1 MGFQDL
7 FTRKEP
13 TPPIQEFEQGTD
25 LYAKLEELQKAQ
37 ERQQTDF
44 SQALTQLTEA
54 IAGLRTPVPSP
65 APEKIQPFEESFTE
79 EQLSAMADDPRK
91 LLAVVKHLAAQEAAA
106 TLIAQE
112 SRVKALA
119 GEEATRVFQRD
130 AAQAQF
136 FQQYPELADHK
147 EYVEYRLRSIN
158 IPPTTSP
165 EERSKFVANLIRRE
179 LNLTTPVKPSRGGAR
194 GAAYI
199 ATPADQF
206 EFDPDDFLNGVEH
219 LIEQRTK
226 KG

>member
-13 TPPIQEFEQGTD
+13 TPPIQELEQGTD

-136 FQQYPELADHK
+136 FQQYPELAEHK
-147 EYVEYRLRSIN
+147 EYV
-158 IPPTTSP
+158 
-165 EERSKFVANLIRRE
+165 
-179 LNLTTPVKPSRGGAR
+179 
-194 GAAYI
+194 
-199 ATPADQF
+199 
-206 EFDPDDFLNGVEH
+206 
-219 LIEQRTK
+219 
-226 KG
+226 

>member
-7 FTRKEP
+7 FTRREP
-13 TPPIQEFEQGTD
+13 APPTQEPEQGVD

-44 SQALTQLTEA
+44 SQALTQLTQA
-54 IAGLRTPVPSP
+54 IAGLRTPAPT
-65 APEKIQPFEESFTE
+65 PEKVQPFEESFTE
-79 EQLSAMADDPRK
+79 EQLSAMVDDPRK
-91 LLAVVKHLAAQEAAA
+91 LLAVVRHLASQEAAA

-112 SRVKALA
+112 ARVKALA

-136 FQQYPELADHK
+136 FQQYPELAGHK
-147 EYVEYRLRSIN
+147 EYVEYRLRSIS

-165 EERSKFVANLIRRE
+165 EERSKFVADMMRRE
-179 LNLTTPVKPSRGGAR
+179 LNLTTSVKPARGGTR
-194 GAAYI
+194 GSAYV

>member
-7 FTRKEP
+7 FARKELAPP
-13 TPPIQEFEQGTD
+13 TQELEQGTD

-54 IAGLRTPVPSP
+54 IAGLRTPAP

-136 FQQYPELADHK
+136 FQQYPELAEHK

-165 EERSKFVANLIRRE
+165 EERSKFVANLMRRE
-179 LNLTTPVKPSRGGAR
+179 LNITTPVKPSRGGAR

>member
-1 MGFQDL
+1 MGFQDM
-7 FTRKEP
+7 FTRREP
-13 TPPIQEFEQGTD
+13 APPTQEPEQGVD

-44 SQALTQLTEA
+44 SQALTQLTQA
-54 IAGLRTPVPSP
+54 IAGLRTPAPT
-65 APEKIQPFEESFTE
+65 PEKVQPFEESFTE
-79 EQLSAMADDPRK
+79 EQLSAMVDDPRK
-91 LLAVVKHLAAQEAAA
+91 LLAVVKHLASQEAAA

-112 SRVKALA
+112 ARVKALA
-119 GEEATRVFQRD
+119 GEEAQKVYQRD
-130 AAQAQF
+130 SAQAQF

-179 LNLTTPVKPSRGGAR
+179 LNLTTPIKPSRVGAR
-194 GAAYI
+194 GAAYV
-199 ATPADQF
+199 APPADQF

>member
-13 TPPIQEFEQGTD
+13 TPPTQELEQGTD

-54 IAGLRTPVPSP
+54 IAGLRTPAP

-136 FQQYPELADHK
+136 FQQYPELAEHK

-165 EERSKFVANLIRRE
+165 EERSKFVANLMRRE
-179 LNLTTPVKPSRGGAR
+179 LNITTPVKPSRGGAR